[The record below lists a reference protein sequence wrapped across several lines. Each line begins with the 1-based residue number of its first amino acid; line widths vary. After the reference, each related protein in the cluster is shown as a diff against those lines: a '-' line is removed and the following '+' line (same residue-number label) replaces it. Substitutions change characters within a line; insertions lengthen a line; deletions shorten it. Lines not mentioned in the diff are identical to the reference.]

1 MAKVELLM
9 AMGFPADE
17 AGTVISQQSWH
28 RSSGD
33 RRGWPGM
40 ALKVQRALEYAYDNV
55 EQAATYL
62 MEGREQWEQ
71 LSDPPSRHLRVDT

>member
-1 MAKVELLM
+1 
-9 AMGFPADE
+9 
-17 AGTVISQQSWH
+17 
-28 RSSGD
+28 
-33 RRGWPGM
+33 M

-71 LSDPPSRHLRVDT
+71 WERLSDPPSRHLRVDT

>member
-1 MAKVELLM
+1 MASV
-9 AMGFPADE
+9 
-17 AGTVISQQSWH
+17 V
-28 RSSGD
+28 
-33 RRGWPGM
+33 RGAPGM